1 MSKLARRNFEEQAT
15 LRTQR
20 EAVTGW
26 LRDTI
31 CPRCYIGFS
40 SVVGDSQFANLGV
53 VLMAALADVVTVVGQ
68 PREVMADTG
77 RGPEHDTVAAS
88 MTLTART
95 VRITGAAAGSVVERV
110 YESDDLGEVIERRPD
125 RKRKSS
131 DVDDRDE
138 ENHGNEAARPS
149 TKQVPSLRTSHSSD
163 GDNLEHRRHP
173 AMRRDLSSQTSHA
186 PTRTTVPREQSKT
199 MGKDT
204 RKAVPGTR
212 LDLATSSTDS
222 VSPTQRPAILEDKGS
237 PQSLNVDQQHHT
249 QSGQEQEFTPSIET
263 MLPGHTNP
271 DLQTRT
277 QTTQRAKS
285 TNAALGD
292 HADILETGERN
303 KRGGEKTPKK
313 GKIKKKKNAID
324 DLFAGFG

>member
-40 SVVGDSQFANLGV
+40 SVVVDSQFANLGV

-68 PREVMADTG
+68 PRQVVADTV
-77 RGPEHDTVAAS
+77 RGPEHDAVAAN

-95 VRITGAAAGSVVERV
+95 VRITGTAAGSTVERI
-110 YESDDLGEVIERRPD
+110 YDSDDLGEVIERRPD

-138 ENHGNEAARPS
+138 EDHGNEAARP
-149 TKQVPSLRTSHSSD
+149 TKQVPSLRTSHPSD
-163 GDNLEHRRHP
+163 ADNLEHRRYP
-173 AMRRDLSSQTSHA
+173 AVRRGLSSRAAA
-186 PTRTTVPREQSKT
+186 PGEQSKT
-199 MGKDT
+199 VGKDT
-204 RKAVPGTR
+204 RKAVPGTK
-212 LDLATSSTDS
+212 LNLATGTDS
-222 VSPTQRPAILEDKGS
+222 VSPTQRPTIPEDKDA
-237 PQSLNVDQQHHT
+237 PQSLNVNQEHDI
-249 QSGQEQEFTPSIET
+249 QSGQEQESTSATET
-263 MLPGHTNP
+263 MVTGRTNP

-277 QTTQRAKS
+277 QKIQRAKS
-285 TNAALGD
+285 TNVARGD
-292 HADILETGERN
+292 HADVAETGEPN
-303 KRGGEKTPKK
+303 KRQGEKTPKK
-313 GKIKKKKNAID
+313 SKSKMKKKNAID